1 MKRGFWGLVLGLLLG
16 SAWASP
22 SRYAEQFEYAWRLV
36 EEYYWDD
43 GHHGVDWVAVGERY
57 RARLPEVRDWRELD
71 RLIEE
76 MYSELRDDHSTYL
89 SPDEAR
95 LFLSGAQC
103 LPLPYPEAWDQPSPR
118 ESPGSSPEA
127 PDRGNPASA
136 PPSEEP
142 RETAFAAPQVSLR
155 GGAVIVRLSNLIDPE
170 AFSTLA
176 SAIRLYEAKSF
187 RKGSIKG
194 YILDLRGNPGGL
206 ALRMA
211 EVAGLFFRGVPWR
224 IVSRRLGTLPQ
235 PTQPAFGR
243 ANTQKPLVVLIDGRV
258 NSAAEGLAGALKDAD
273 RAFLVGQRT
282 AGNTEVLIPY
292 CFPDGAVAMVAA
304 GVLAPLRGA
313 TWEGRG
319 VEPDLPVQ
327 GAEAQLEAALR
338 YLDGPPSK
346 RSSLPAWIEKIRIGQ
361 RFQVELGVVR

>member
-36 EEYYWDD
+36 EEYYWDQS
-43 GHHGVDWVAVGERY
+43 HHGVDWVAVGERY
-57 RARLPEVRDWRELD
+57 RDRLPEIKDWRGLD

-76 MYSELRDDHSTYL
+76 MYGELRDDHSTYL

-95 LFLSGAQC
+95 LLLSGAQC
-103 LPLPYPEAWDQPSPR
+103 LPLPYREAWDRPSGR
-118 ESPGSSPEA
+118 NTDSPSAEA
-127 PDRGNPASA
+127 ANPV
-136 PPSEEP
+136 PTPLSEEP

-176 SAIRLYEAKSF
+176 SAIRRYEAESF

-224 IVSRRLGTLPQ
+224 IVSRNLGTLPQ
-235 PTQPAFGR
+235 PTQPALGR
-243 ANTQKPLVVLIDGRV
+243 ANTQKPLVVLIDGQV
-258 NSAAEGLAGALKDAD
+258 NSAAEGLAGALKEAG

-338 YLDGPPSK
+338 YLDGLSS
-346 RSSLPAWIEKIRIGQ
+346 RRYSLPAWIEKIRAGQ
-361 RFQVELGVVR
+361 RFRLELGVVR